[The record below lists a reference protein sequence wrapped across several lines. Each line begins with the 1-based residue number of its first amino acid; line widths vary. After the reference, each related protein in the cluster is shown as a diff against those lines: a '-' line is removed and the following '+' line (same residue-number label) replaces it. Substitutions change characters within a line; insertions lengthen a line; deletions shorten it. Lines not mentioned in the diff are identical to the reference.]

1 VKHLVILLTAL
12 VAALALSALRPDAA
26 HAQDTAAVA
35 INTKDDSSLFRLA
48 FAIKRA
54 AGDVVDNSNAAVA
67 IASCTECQTVA
78 ISIQVVL
85 VTGDPESVTP
95 ENIALAYNILCTA
108 CDTLASAYQ
117 WVMSTDGQVHF
128 TAEGNQAIAGI
139 RQELRALAR
148 SGLSGTEIQS
158 RLDEL
163 MLRLARVLEHELVAA
178 GRSGS
183 SPPPPATTTEQT
195 PTEST
200 QTATQPTE
208 STVTTTP
215 TDTGTTT
222 TTP

>member
-1 VKHLVILLTAL
+1 VKRLVILLTAL
-12 VAALALSALRPDAA
+12 VAALALSALRPAAA

-67 IASCTECQTVA
+67 IASCTDCQTIA

-117 WVMSTDGQVHF
+117 WALSTDGQVHF

-148 SGLSGTEIQS
+148 SGLSGAEIQS
-158 RLDEL
+158 TLDDL

-183 SPPPPATTTEQT
+183 SPPPATTTEQT

-200 QTATQPTE
+200 QTATVPTE
-208 STVTTTP
+208 TTVTTTP
-215 TDTGTTT
+215 TETGTTT

>member
-1 VKHLVILLTAL
+1 MKRLVILLTAL
-12 VAALALSALRPDAA
+12 VTALALSALRPDTA

-67 IASCTECQTVA
+67 IASCSDCQTIA

-117 WVMSTDGQVHF
+117 WVLSTDGQVHF
-128 TAEGNQAIAGI
+128 TADGNQAIAGI

-148 SGLSGTEIQS
+148 SGLAGPEIQS

-163 MLRLARVLEHELVAA
+163 MVRLARVLEHELVAA

-183 SPPPPATTTEQT
+183 SPPAATTTEQT

-200 QTATQPTE
+200 QTATVPTE
-208 STVTTTP
+208 TTPTTTP
-215 TDTGTTT
+215 TETGTTT